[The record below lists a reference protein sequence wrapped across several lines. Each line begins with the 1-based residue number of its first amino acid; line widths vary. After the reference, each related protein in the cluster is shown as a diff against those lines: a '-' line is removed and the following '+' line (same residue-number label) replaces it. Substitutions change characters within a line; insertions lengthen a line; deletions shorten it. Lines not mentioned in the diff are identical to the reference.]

1 MFDIAEELK
10 NLPENPGVYLMHDKA
25 GKIIYVGKAKVLKN
39 RVRQYFQN
47 SKNHPPKVRAMVS
60 NISWFEYI
68 ITDTEME
75 ALVLECN
82 LIKKHKPRYNILLKD
97 DKTYPYIKVT
107 MNEEYPR
114 VFMSRKLLDDGAKY
128 FGPYV
133 GMGTVNNTL
142 DVVRKIFMPPVCKR
156 RFPESIGKGRPCLNF
171 HIKNCFAP
179 CTGKVS
185 QKEFYAVFEE
195 ICKFLE
201 GDKKALLAELREEM
215 KKASLEMDYERA
227 ATFRDKIKAIED
239 IESKQKIVATDGPS
253 DRDVL
258 AIAHGET
265 TRYVAVFFIRDGKV
279 SGRET
284 YKINNVEYESD
295 SVVLGDFIKQFYSEN
310 NTVVREIISEAE
322 PEDRE
327 MLEKML
333 SEKCGKRVRIIVPK
347 RGEKREF
354 VAMVKKNAEQ
364 AAENDKLRFLRENKN
379 FALLELQK
387 ALGLPNEPKR
397 IESYDISNI
406 SGADSVGV
414 MVVFDDGKPSK
425 SKYRQFKIKTVYGAD
440 DYASTAE
447 VIYRRFRRALD
458 ESEAIENGTLLKAN
472 AKFLPLPDLILADGG
487 KGHVRAIKE
496 MLAAMETDIPVFG
509 LVKDNRHRTRGIVDE
524 DKEIEIKTYGA
535 LFDFLTRVQDEVHR
549 FAISCFKSL
558 HSKNA
563 FHSELHDIPG
573 VGKVRRLKLME
584 YFGGID
590 KIRAA
595 TEEELNCAVDKKTAK
610 AVFEYFNGEN
620 SIDKAD

>member
-10 NLPENPGVYLMHDKA
+10 NLPENPGVYLMHDKT

-114 VFMSRKLLDDGAKY
+114 VFMSRKLENDGAKY

-156 RFPESIGKGRPCLNF
+156 KFPADIGKGRPCLNF

-201 GDKKALLAELREEM
+201 GDHKELLDTLKLEMGEAAKK
-215 KKASLEMDYERA
+215 MDYEHA
-227 ATFRDKIKAIED
+227 AIIRDKIKAIED
-239 IESKQKIVATDGPS
+239 IDEKQKIVTTDGVF

-258 AIAHGET
+258 AIASGET
-265 TRYVAVFFIRDGKV
+265 TRYVAVFFIRGGKV

-284 YKINNVEYESD
+284 YKVDNVEYETD
-295 SVVLGDFIKQFYSEN
+295 SAVMGDFIKQFYSEN
-310 NTVVREIISEAE
+310 RSVPREIISEVLT
-322 PEDRE
+322 EDIE
-327 MLEKML
+327 MLEGML
-333 SEKCGKRVRIIVPK
+333 SEKCGKRVRITVPK

-354 VAMVKKNAEQ
+354 VAMVKKNAMQ
-364 AAENDKLRFLRENKN
+364 AAENDKIRFLRENKN

-387 ALGLPNEPKR
+387 TLGLEKEPTR

-406 SGADSVGV
+406 SGADSVGA
-414 MVVFDDGKPSK
+414 MVVFDNGKPSK
-425 SKYRQFKIKTVYGAD
+425 SKYRQFKIKTVTGAD
-440 DYASTAE
+440 DYASTSE
-447 VIYRRFRRALD
+447 VIYRRFRRAL
-458 ESEAIENGTLLKAN
+458 EEREAIENGTLLEAN
-472 AKFLPLPDLILADGG
+472 AKFLPHPDLILADGG

-496 MLAAMETDIPVFG
+496 MLSAMEIDIPVFG
-509 LVKDNRHRTRGIVDE
+509 LVKDDRHRTRGIVDE
-524 DKEIEIKTYGA
+524 NKEIEIKTYGT
-535 LFDFLTRVQDEVHR
+535 LFEFITRIQDEVHR
-549 FAISCFKSL
+549 FAISCFKNL
-558 HSKNA
+558 HSKTS

-573 VGKVRRLKLME
+573 VGKARRLKLME
-584 YFGGID
+584 HFGGID
-590 KIRAA
+590 KIRTAS
-595 TEEELNCAVDKKTAK
+595 EEELRQAVDKKTAK
-610 AVFEYFNGEN
+610 SVFEYFNNG
-620 SIDKAD
+620 IDKAKM